1 MAVGLVLLCA
11 VTALPASAA
20 EGPYDTG
27 GAVLNVLPPG
37 SRGNVD
43 VADALAVGPSRTADG
58 DTPRNFADQLEMY
71 DAINTKAPGEI
82 TDLAQYFKDAPIDLP
97 DDQVVSSESPR
108 DGVTIERD
116 GFGVPFVT
124 GVTAEDV
131 AYGAGWAGT
140 HDRMFLTDLL
150 RHVGAAR
157 TAEFLGGTPGN
168 IAMDVGQLR
177 SAAYTR
183 EEVEAQLD
191 KTLARYPQEGQALLA
206 RLDAFVDGI
215 NDAQRALCPLA
226 FGVPVGTVTGGEAQV
241 GVGFGP
247 QCPVEYAALRNPPTD
262 FTRGDIVYIASLVG
276 GIFGKGGGGEAANAR
291 WLQQLEAK
299 YGRAQAI
306 RIFED
311 LRERNDP
318 EAPTTATTRFP
329 YEGAVVDPSA
339 PGAALP
345 DLEAETAPGRAP
357 TPVAP
362 GCRSR
367 CRCRRTTRPS
377 GSSTGPSA
385 SSTSGCGRRA

>member
-1 MAVGLVLLCA
+1 
-11 VTALPASAA
+11 
-20 EGPYDTG
+20 
-27 GAVLNVLPPG
+27 
-37 SRGNVD
+37 
-43 VADALAVGPSRTADG
+43 
-58 DTPRNFADQLEMY
+58 
-71 DAINTKAPGEI
+71 
-82 TDLAQYFKDAPIDLP
+82 
-97 DDQVVSSESPR
+97 
-108 DGVTIERD
+108 VTIERD
-116 GFGVPFVT
+116 RFGVPFVT

-131 AYGAGWAGT
+131 AFGAGWAGT

-318 EAPTTATTRFP
+318 KRRPPPPPASRTR
-329 YEGAVVDPSA
+329 G
-339 PGAALP
+339 
-345 DLEAETAPGRAP
+345 GRR
-357 TPVAP
+357 PVAP
-362 GCRSR
+362 GPRCPTSR
-367 CRCRRTTRPS
+367 RRPRPD
-377 GSSTGPSA
+377 
-385 SSTSGCGRRA
+385 GRRRRWAPAAGPAAGAAGQPDLRDRRRALRQARPRLRPKGMSNALLVDAKHSATGHPTVVFGPQTGYFTPAAAHRDLAARAGHRRARRLLRRHAAHRRARPRRRLRLVGDLASGDLVDTVADGCATPTGRPRR